1 MDRCKALAGLAAVA
15 LLAVASIGLSQTTYE
30 DPQGRFVI
38 DLPAGWKLKPV
49 LSGMFKNELVSDFD
63 ADGKNFS
70 IAFNHGINDPDRL
83 IKHAASQFR
92 FLEVEFDGEIVEMA
106 VNGHSARWGILK
118 TALDPGMVVLCGS
131 IELGRDGAYLIFTI
145 RVADLPK
152 FKDRIERAFQSLR
165 LPGEE
170 LTGVDDVR
178 SVKPPSSA
186 PTVPT
191 PWEGESIGLVLPP
204 GWSVKPIPRG
214 FEKEVKGWFLYEHLA
229 GVNAFVAC
237 YGGMGM
243 TLAKAF
249 DAGTKSVTIPMP
261 GLKPA
266 EHEEIVLGNGKAHF
280 AVYKG
285 PHAAGG
291 AEVEVASVI
300 VSMKAAKGFANLIVT
315 GQAIYL
321 DELKAQALEIAK
333 TVK

>member
-1 MDRCKALAGLAAVA
+1 MA

-49 LSGMFKNELVSDFD
+49 LTGMFKNELVSDFD

-70 IAFNHGINDPDRL
+70 VAFNPGINDPDRL
-83 IKHAASQFR
+83 IKHVADQFR
-92 FLEVEFDGEIVEMA
+92 FLQVEFDGEIAEMA
-106 VNGHSARWGILK
+106 VNGHAARWGILK

-131 IELGRDGAYLIFTI
+131 MELGRDGVFLFFTV

-152 FKDRIERAFQSLR
+152 FKDRIEKTFQSIR

-170 LTGVDDVR
+170 WTGVGDVR
-178 SVKPPSSA
+178 SVKPPVPA
-186 PTVPT
+186 PMVPT
-191 PWEGESIGLVLPP
+191 AWEGESISLTLPP
-204 GWSVKPIPRG
+204 GWIDKPLPRG
-214 FEKEVKGWFLYEHLA
+214 FEKEVQGWFLYDPLM
-229 GVNAFVAC
+229 GVNAFVAG

-243 TLAKAF
+243 TLAKTF

-261 GLKPA
+261 GLKPVEQA
-266 EHEEIVLGNGKAHF
+266 EIALGNGKAFF

-300 VSMKAAKGFANLIVT
+300 VTVKAAKCFANLVVT

-321 DELKAQALEIAK
+321 DKLKAQALEIAK